1 MFQWHYFFL
10 FVFLGFIC
18 GFADPRVPEHRIRV
32 IQNYYGII
40 TLFTFIAL
48 IWSIFTFGI
57 FWGIL
62 TLVEIWVGYYFGR
75 QVAL

>member
-10 FVFLGFIC
+10 FIFLGFLC
-18 GFADPRVPEHRIRV
+18 GFADPRVPDHRKRG
-32 IQNYYGII
+32 IQNYYAVIGFF
-40 TLFTFIAL
+40 TLIAL

-62 TLVEIWVGYYFGR
+62 SLVEIWIGYFFGR
-75 QVAL
+75 QAAL